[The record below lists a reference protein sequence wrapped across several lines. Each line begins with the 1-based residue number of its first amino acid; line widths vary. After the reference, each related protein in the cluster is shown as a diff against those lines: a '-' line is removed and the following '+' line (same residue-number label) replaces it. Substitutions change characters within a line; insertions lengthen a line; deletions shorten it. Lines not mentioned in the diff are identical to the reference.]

1 MANAGWS
8 QMFLVQNALSVIK
21 NNNTDFLEET
31 AKDMDKALKDPS
43 TSDDPKMWYARAR
56 IFQMVALNG
65 DTNVNA
71 IDPNAAEKSFEGYI
85 NFFENPGSKQSYINA
100 ANENFIYVYIN
111 LFNKSLGLSSKGKF
125 TEANA
130 LLDNLKKVYKYE
142 VPTNLLKE
150 NNLSINKINLSGYG
164 NCYRGGRS
172 YNDKGKE
179 YIQALLD
186 NGYVDA
192 NLYGYL
198 ANYALEDSDTAK
210 ALEFLSEGKGI
221 DPTNMGLLG
230 QEINLYISMNN
241 EDALIDKVNQGIEN
255 EPTNSQLHFTRGFL
269 NQKSNKIEEAEK
281 DYLNAIKF
289 DPSNYDAMLNLGG
302 VYIDKAEALY
312 EDMATVN
319 MNDYAA
325 QDAIMEKVKIEYNK
339 ALPLL
344 IDVVDNKEMSD
355 NKAKYNLLRS
365 IKSIYVKLKDREKAS
380 EYLARMK
387 ELEQ

>member
-1 MANAGWS
+1 MKTASQMKKQMMKKSKFILLALAIFMANAGWS

-150 NNLSINKINLSGYG
+150 NNLSINSGFSFICG
-164 NCYRGGRS
+164 K
-172 YNDKGKE
+172 KG
-179 YIQALLD
+179 
-186 NGYVDA
+186 
-192 NLYGYL
+192 
-198 ANYALEDSDTAK
+198 
-210 ALEFLSEGKGI
+210 
-221 DPTNMGLLG
+221 PTN
-230 QEINLYISMNN
+230 
-241 EDALIDKVNQGIEN
+241 
-255 EPTNSQLHFTRGFL
+255 T
-269 NQKSNKIEEAEK
+269 
-281 DYLNAIKF
+281 
-289 DPSNYDAMLNLGG
+289 
-302 VYIDKAEALY
+302 
-312 EDMATVN
+312 
-319 MNDYAA
+319 
-325 QDAIMEKVKIEYNK
+325 
-339 ALPLL
+339 
-344 IDVVDNKEMSD
+344 
-355 NKAKYNLLRS
+355 
-365 IKSIYVKLKDREKAS
+365 
-380 EYLARMK
+380 
-387 ELEQ
+387 